1 MRTRVVLLTLSM
13 FLLFSNTFGQSL
25 KFNGTNNYVGIT
37 NNAALQLQTFTLEAW
52 IKIEGTSTTTGT
64 GNGGF
69 AASTVVPIISKGNDE
84 SGVIGGGLNYFL
96 GYRPSDMKLVADFQD
111 NSTVSNHPVVSNGTL
126 ANCNWMHVAA
136 TYNAAS
142 STWKLYINGTRDAT
156 VLLPGS
162 FTPNFFSN
170 DPASIGTTLNSTRIA
185 QGFFNGKIDEV
196 RIWNIARTDADIL
209 ANYKSEILNGT
220 SLVARYGFNEGSG
233 ITAINS
239 IASASNG
246 SLVNDPEWINGFNQA
261 TAIEFNGI
269 NNYISFDK
277 ADGTSGTEKLNT
289 ASFTLEAWIKPE
301 GTGVTA
307 TTGTGGIVAVPIVT
321 KGRGNA
327 ESPSNLNLN
336 YFLGIDKNKKLVA
349 DFEDSLGSNH
359 PVVSKTLIPDN
370 IWTHVAASYDS
381 ASAKW
386 KLYIN
391 GVLDTTKIIGNNIY
405 PVRNSI
411 ERAAI
416 GSTLTANNTPQGFFN
431 GKIDEVRIWK
441 VARTD
446 ADISANYRSE
456 FSNGTG
462 LIAKWGLN
470 EVCGTSITNAVSGKT
485 GTFNGTGPLWTKGF
499 SLPPDLPSNP
509 SPANNTST
517 QASNTN
523 LCVTVSDPEND
534 KLRVRFY
541 GRKKP
546 NKKFTIIL
554 LPDTQ
559 YYVAEPQGWN
569 GGSTSIFK
577 SETNWIINNKTQRN
591 IVYIGQLGDCVQNG
605 DSKEVEW
612 KRADTAIKPF
622 EDPNLTGLAEGIP
635 YGVCVGN
642 HDQTPA
648 GSATGTTNFFNQYF
662 GTARFSGRSYY
673 GGHFGSNNDNFY
685 ELFSV
690 GNKDFLVIYF
700 EYDQSTAFSANNGP
714 LDWGENL
721 VKSYPNRNVIVLSHW
736 VLSANSTA
744 SFSPQGKAIYTR
756 FKIYPNFK
764 LMSGGHVGDGE
775 AFRKD
780 TYKGKTVYT
789 IVSNYQERANGG
801 YGLLRIYEFN
811 PDSNNVAV
819 QTYTPW
825 KDAYETDANS
835 QFNLG
840 VSLISNPNFVSA
852 DTFHLISEVTDVSSG
867 SSPCI
872 TWSGLEEN
880 TDYEW
885 YAELFDG
892 ENKIPGPT
900 WAFTT
905 QSSSLNTISSTNN
918 QLSGKSVQLQPSN
931 GFTMYPN
938 PNSTN
943 KLTLSFNKEIKGKVF
958 LEIFSM
964 MGNLL
969 VQKTFININ
978 NSVSFEYNLP
988 SGTYT
993 VLVQTEKGREVRKL
1007 VIIR

>member
-1 MRTRVVLLTLSM
+1 MRTRFVLLILGM
-13 FLLFSNTFGQSL
+13 FLLFSNIFGQSL
-25 KFNGTNNYVGIT
+25 KFNGTNNYVDIT
-37 NNAALQLQTFTLEAW
+37 NNAALHLQSFTLEAW
-52 IKIEGTSTTTGT
+52 IKIEGTGTTTGT

-69 AASTVVPIISKGNDE
+69 AASTVVSIISKGNDE

-126 ANCNWMHVAA
+126 TNCNWMHVAA

-142 STWKLYINGTRDAT
+142 STWKLYINGTPDAT

-162 FTPNFFSN
+162 FRPNSLSN
-170 DPASIGTTLNSTRIA
+170 DPASIGTTLNSTGIA

-239 IASASNG
+239 IASVSNG
-246 SLVNDPEWINGFNQA
+246 SLVNDPEWTNGFNQA

-269 NNYISFDK
+269 NNYISFSK

-289 ASFTLEAWIKPE
+289 ASFTLEAWIKSE

-336 YFLGIDKNKKLVA
+336 YFLGVDKNKKLVA

-359 PVVSKTLIPDN
+359 PVISKTLIPDN

-381 ASAKW
+381 ALATW
-386 KLYIN
+386 KLYIK

-416 GSTLTANNTPQGFFN
+416 GSALTANNTPQGFFN

-456 FSNGTG
+456 LSNGTG

-499 SLPPDLPSNP
+499 SLPPNLPSNP
-509 SPANNTST
+509 SPANNTTS
-517 QASNTN
+517 QVSNTN

-534 KLRVRFY
+534 KLRVRLY
-541 GRKKP
+541 GKKKTV

-559 YYVAEPQGWN
+559 YYTAEPQGTN
-569 GGSTSIFK
+569 GGSNSIFK
-577 SETNWIINNKTQRN
+577 SETNWIINNKAQRN
-591 IVYIGQLGDCVQNG
+591 IVYVGHLGDCVQNG

-612 KRADTAIKPF
+612 KRADTAIKPL
-622 EDPNLTGLAEGIP
+622 EDPNLIGLPEGIP

-642 HDQTPA
+642 HDQTPLGTPS
-648 GSATGTTNFFNQYF
+648 GSTNFFNQYF

-673 GGHFGSNNDNFY
+673 GGHFGINNDNFY
-685 ELFSV
+685 QLFSV

-700 EYDQSTAFSANNGP
+700 EYDLTTDFTASGKA
-714 LDWGENL
+714 LDWGESII
-721 VKSYPNRNVIVLSHW
+721 KSYPNRNVIVLSHY
-736 VLSANSTA
+736 VLNANG
-744 SFSPQGKAIYTR
+744 SFTTQSFAIYTR
-756 FKIYPNFK
+756 FKKYPNFK
-764 LMSGGHVGDGE
+764 LMSGGHVPDAE
-775 AFRKD
+775 AMRKD
-780 TYKGKTVYT
+780 TYKGNTVYT
-789 IVSNYQERANGG
+789 ILSNYQNRANGG
-801 YGLLRIYEFN
+801 YGLLRIYEF
-811 PDSNNVAV
+811 DTANNNIGV
-819 QTYTPW
+819 QTYSPYR
-825 KDAYETDANS
+825 DAYETDANS

-892 ENKIPGPT
+892 ENKITGPT
-900 WAFTT
+900 WSFTT
-905 QSSSLNTISSTNN
+905 QSSGLNTISSTNN
-918 QLSGKSVQLQPSN
+918 QLSEKNVQLQPSN